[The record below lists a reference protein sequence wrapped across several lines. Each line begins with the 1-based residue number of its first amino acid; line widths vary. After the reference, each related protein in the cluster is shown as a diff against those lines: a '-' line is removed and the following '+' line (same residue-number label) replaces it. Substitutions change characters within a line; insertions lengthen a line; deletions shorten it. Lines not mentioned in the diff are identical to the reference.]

1 MDAHN
6 LNQEVKTLIR
16 SAEDDEI
23 DLKQLLTP
31 IWRRRWA
38 ILSLTLVVTMLTAL
52 IVLNITPIYQAT
64 STLLIDQRTA
74 KPVSI
79 EDIYSLD
86 SSGSEYL
93 QTQFELLKSRELAE
107 RVVTKLRLT
116 EHPEFDPRQ
125 QPAPFIDIR
134 GLVAM
139 TMPGDVDPQEPTE
152 QERFDAVVDSFMARI
167 RVSPVMKTQLV
178 KINVDAADPGI
189 AAEAANALANAYITS
204 QLEAKLNMSQLA
216 TTWMNDQLS
225 ELKEN
230 LQASEQQLQA
240 FREQEGLVDI
250 EGVTTISAGELSQT
264 GTRLIDARRARS
276 EAESQYQQ
284 VAALLNSGW
293 QRQADV
299 PAVLSN
305 PLIQEF
311 RTAEAR
317 ARGKMQELSR
327 RYGPKHPKMIA
338 VQTELESAT
347 FSLQAQVEQ
356 VVASLER
363 QYQLAV
369 VNERSL
375 QHSFEANKGEIQ
387 EITRKEFQL
396 RELQRA
402 VDTNR
407 QLYDT
412 FMTRL
417 KETTVAQDFDAVNA
431 RIVDR
436 AVVPKDPVKPRKA
449 LVVAIAGMLALM
461 IGAGLSLLLEMLNN
475 SFKSR
480 EDVESHLN
488 LPVLGILPLTRGR
501 DNLVS
506 LFSAGDDK
514 AFSESIR
521 TIRTSVVLLAIDSPR
536 KVLLVTSSVP
546 GEGKSTVSANLA
558 AALAQLGK
566 VVLIDADL
574 RRPTLR
580 KNFEMPVGVPGL
592 ANYVAGTA
600 TLAECIQPSELGMDL
615 IAAGS
620 VPPNPQELLSS
631 PRFAELIEQLKKDYD
646 HVVIDSPPTLAV
658 SDSIVLSSL
667 VDSVIY
673 VIKSFSTAIPVAR
686 QGVGQLLQKNAA
698 ITGVVL
704 NQVDI
709 KKAQRYGYSY
719 GGYYDYYGYGGEGKA

>member
-1 MDAHN
+1 
-6 LNQEVKTLIR
+6 
-16 SAEDDEI
+16 
-23 DLKQLLTP
+23 
-31 IWRRRWA
+31 
-38 ILSLTLVVTMLTAL
+38 
-52 IVLNITPIYQAT
+52 
-64 STLLIDQRTA
+64 
-74 KPVSI
+74 
-79 EDIYSLD
+79 
-86 SSGSEYL
+86 
-93 QTQFELLKSRELAE
+93 
-107 RVVTKLRLT
+107 
-116 EHPEFDPRQ
+116 
-125 QPAPFIDIR
+125 
-134 GLVAM
+134 
-139 TMPGDVDPQEPTE
+139 
-152 QERFDAVVDSFMARI
+152 
-167 RVSPVMKTQLV
+167 
-178 KINVDAADPGI
+178 
-189 AAEAANALANAYITS
+189 
-204 QLEAKLNMSQLA
+204 
-216 TTWMNDQLS
+216 
-225 ELKEN
+225 
-230 LQASEQQLQA
+230 
-240 FREQEGLVDI
+240 
-250 EGVTTISAGELSQT
+250 
-264 GTRLIDARRARS
+264 
-276 EAESQYQQ
+276 
-284 VAALLNSGW
+284 
-293 QRQADV
+293 
-299 PAVLSN
+299 
-305 PLIQEF
+305 
-311 RTAEAR
+311 
-317 ARGKMQELSR
+317 
-327 RYGPKHPKMIA
+327 
-338 VQTELESAT
+338 
-347 FSLQAQVEQ
+347 VEQ

-592 ANYVAGTA
+592 ANSVAGTA

-709 KKAQRYGYSY
+709 KKAQRYGSSY